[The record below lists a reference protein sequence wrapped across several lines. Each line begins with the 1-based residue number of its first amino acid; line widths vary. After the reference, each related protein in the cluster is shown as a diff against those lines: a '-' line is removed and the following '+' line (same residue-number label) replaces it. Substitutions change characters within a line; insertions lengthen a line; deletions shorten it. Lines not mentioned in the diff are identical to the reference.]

1 MHGRVFPGQPG
12 NFAAVVVEVVV
23 AVGPVSSDV
32 VAAVDGFVVG
42 VEAVETVVDI
52 AIIKKLNV
60 LLVLQKIN
68 INRKKSGI

>member
-1 MHGRVFPGQPG
+1 MRGRVFPGRPG
-12 NFAAVVVEVVV
+12 NFAVVAAEVDV

-52 AIIKKLNV
+52 AIIK
-60 LLVLQKIN
+60 
-68 INRKKSGI
+68 

>member
-1 MHGRVFPGQPG
+1 MRGRVFPGRPG
-12 NFAAVVVEVVV
+12 NFAVVAAEVDV

-32 VAAVDGFVVG
+32 VAAVDGFVVV

-60 LLVLQKIN
+60 LVLQKIN
-68 INRKKSGI
+68 INL